1 MLTVKFDTRSALD
14 GLQGVLWRLSHLS
27 PLLKEMGDD
36 LIHST
41 MERFRTGTAP
51 DGTQWEP
58 NRPVT
63 IQLYQGMFADAG
75 SKKPLVGE
83 TRDLAGKIS
92 WQLDGD
98 AAVEVGS
105 PMPYANMQ
113 QFGGTKAQWPH
124 LWGDIPAR
132 PFLGISN
139 NDEETILKLVH
150 SYLAQ

>member
-1 MLTVKFDTRSALD
+1 MLRIDYDLRSALD
-14 GLQGVLWRLSHLS
+14 GLTDLLDRLERPRALLMEIGEELTDSTIERWRS
-27 PLLKEMGDD
+27 
-36 LIHST
+36 
-41 MERFRTGTAP
+41 GTAP
-51 DGTQWEP
+51 DGTPWAP
-58 NRPVT
+58 NSPVT
-63 IQLYQGMFADAG
+63 IEIYQGMFADAG

-83 TRDLAGKIS
+83 TRGLVGEIS

-139 NDEETILKLVH
+139 SDEETILKLVH